1 MKLFY
6 RQLLILTCFIS
17 LPVSVLYAQQGTNQY
32 IPVSQHQTIESGTY
46 WPAGQMLPHFAT
58 PASQL
63 DGIDMK
69 QGKLSSEEKTM
80 LLAVQ
85 GIINKR
91 QPRIFL
97 YEHFSEG
104 KHKWPRLLN
113 LSVNELEATQY
124 MRLVSKYKNEL
135 KGVILYDPEKSVHYL
150 NLAST
155 VAGLEDAIPVTS
167 QLYELLKQQN
177 IQLPVLADLRKLPYT
192 KATEIYEYMYDQY
205 WKKCTHRLLISLPP
219 QRGFVRDLAVASGAA
234 IVWLDAR
241 DWKENTVLRKF
252 MKTMQPGE
260 SIAQA
265 LLRKDYKVPMA
276 CGGNGTCGKCKVEI
290 DGAWVNSC
298 KLYPKPEEDII
309 ISAFGWGEGRE
320 ELTRIAGVEK
330 TNITEG
336 RALEAKRQTRKT
348 FLAVDIGTTTIAAAL
363 AEKETGAVLA
373 TSGCGNSQRIFG
385 QDVLSRIKASVAGTG
400 EKLKA
405 LIRQDILNLL
415 EEIQKKQK
423 DIVIEHIYI
432 AGNTTMEHLYMG
444 DSCEGL
450 GKAPFTPVSLAERK
464 DSLSNIP
471 VTLLPGISAFVGAD
485 IAAGMLACG
494 MDEEERPSL
503 LLDLGTN
510 GEMVLA
516 LEDKMIATSAPAG
529 PALEGGNISCGVASV
544 TGAISKVRVIGE
556 RTIIG
561 TIGNAPATGICGTG
575 VLELVAGLYE
585 NHIID
590 ASGQMKEK
598 YREEGFPLARM
609 KDGKQITFT
618 QQDIREVQLAK
629 AAIHSGIEL
638 LLEHAGISMGEIK
651 KVYLAGGFGVYL
663 DVHIAAG
670 IGLLPAELEKCTKA
684 VGNTSL
690 QGCIAYGSSEENR
703 SRTEEMIKK
712 CESINLAEQADFE
725 ERYVANMNFPE

>member
-1 MKLFY
+1 MDVNWRRFAGVYDSYVEILSAPCRHYVAFVVDGQCSEAIKTMERRFRGMLDKTAY
-6 RQLLILTCFIS
+6 RQPQRKEAVT
-17 LPVSVLYAQQGTNQY
+17 
-32 IPVSQHQTIESGTY
+32 
-46 WPAGQMLPHFAT
+46 
-58 PASQL
+58 
-63 DGIDMK
+63 
-69 QGKLSSEEKTM
+69 TM
-80 LLAVQ
+80 LKLRIGQ
-85 GIINKR
+85 LHQDII
-91 QPRIFL
+91 
-97 YEHFSEG
+97 
-104 KHKWPRLLN
+104 
-113 LSVNELEATQY
+113 
-124 MRLVSKYKNEL
+124 
-135 KGVILYDPEKSVHYL
+135 
-150 NLAST
+150 
-155 VAGLEDAIPVTS
+155 
-167 QLYELLKQQN
+167 
-177 IQLPVLADLRKLPYT
+177 
-192 KATEIYEYMYDQY
+192 
-205 WKKCTHRLLISLPP
+205 
-219 QRGFVRDLAVASGAA
+219 
-234 IVWLDAR
+234 
-241 DWKENTVLRKF
+241 
-252 MKTMQPGE
+252 MQPGE

-290 DGAWVNSC
+290 DGAWANSC

-330 TNITEG
+330 INITEG
-336 RALEAKRQTRKT
+336 RAREAKRQTRKT

-373 TSGCGNSQRIFG
+373 TAGCGNSQRIFG

-400 EKLKA
+400 EKLKT

-670 IGLLPAELEKCTKA
+670 IGLLPSELEKCTKA

>member
-1 MKLFY
+1 MERRFRGMLDKTAY
-6 RQLLILTCFIS
+6 RQ
-17 LPVSVLYAQQGTNQY
+17 P
-32 IPVSQHQTIESGTY
+32 
-46 WPAGQMLPHFAT
+46 
-58 PASQL
+58 
-63 DGIDMK
+63 
-69 QGKLSSEEKTM
+69 QGKEAVTTM
-80 LLAVQ
+80 LKLRIGQ
-85 GIINKR
+85 LHQDII
-91 QPRIFL
+91 I
-97 YEHFSEG
+97 
-104 KHKWPRLLN
+104 
-113 LSVNELEATQY
+113 
-124 MRLVSKYKNEL
+124 
-135 KGVILYDPEKSVHYL
+135 
-150 NLAST
+150 
-155 VAGLEDAIPVTS
+155 
-167 QLYELLKQQN
+167 
-177 IQLPVLADLRKLPYT
+177 
-192 KATEIYEYMYDQY
+192 
-205 WKKCTHRLLISLPP
+205 
-219 QRGFVRDLAVASGAA
+219 
-234 IVWLDAR
+234 
-241 DWKENTVLRKF
+241 
-252 MKTMQPGE
+252 QPGE

-309 ISAFGWGEGRE
+309 ITAFGWGERRE
-320 ELTRIAGVEK
+320 ELTQIAGVEK
-330 TNITEG
+330 INTTEG
-336 RALEAKRQTRKT
+336 RAREAKRQTRKT

-363 AEKETGAVLA
+363 VEKETGAVLA
-373 TSGCGNSQRIFG
+373 TAGCGNSQRIFG

-400 EKLKA
+400 EKLKT

-561 TIGNAPATGICGTG
+561 TIGNTPATGICGTG
-575 VLELVAGLYE
+575 VLGTDEGWKTDYFYPAGYQR
-585 NHIID
+585 
-590 ASGQMKEK
+590 G
-598 YREEGFPLARM
+598 
-609 KDGKQITFT
+609 
-618 QQDIREVQLAK
+618 
-629 AAIHSGIEL
+629 AA
-638 LLEHAGISMGEIK
+638 
-651 KVYLAGGFGVYL
+651 
-663 DVHIAAG
+663 
-670 IGLLPAELEKCTKA
+670 C
-684 VGNTSL
+684 
-690 QGCIAYGSSEENR
+690 
-703 SRTEEMIKK
+703 
-712 CESINLAEQADFE
+712 
-725 ERYVANMNFPE
+725 

>member
-1 MKLFY
+1 MDVNWRRFAGVYDSYVEILSAPCRHYVAFVVDGQCSEAIKTMERSFRGMLDKTAY
-6 RQLLILTCFIS
+6 RQPQRKEAVT
-17 LPVSVLYAQQGTNQY
+17 
-32 IPVSQHQTIESGTY
+32 
-46 WPAGQMLPHFAT
+46 
-58 PASQL
+58 
-63 DGIDMK
+63 
-69 QGKLSSEEKTM
+69 TM
-80 LLAVQ
+80 LKLRIGQ
-85 GIINKR
+85 LHQDII
-91 QPRIFL
+91 
-97 YEHFSEG
+97 
-104 KHKWPRLLN
+104 
-113 LSVNELEATQY
+113 
-124 MRLVSKYKNEL
+124 
-135 KGVILYDPEKSVHYL
+135 
-150 NLAST
+150 
-155 VAGLEDAIPVTS
+155 
-167 QLYELLKQQN
+167 
-177 IQLPVLADLRKLPYT
+177 
-192 KATEIYEYMYDQY
+192 
-205 WKKCTHRLLISLPP
+205 
-219 QRGFVRDLAVASGAA
+219 
-234 IVWLDAR
+234 
-241 DWKENTVLRKF
+241 
-252 MKTMQPGE
+252 MQPGE

-298 KLYPKPEEDII
+298 KLCPKPEEDII

-330 TNITEG
+330 INITEG
-336 RALEAKRQTRKT
+336 RAREAKRQTRKT

-373 TSGCGNSQRIFG
+373 TAGCGNSQRIFG

-400 EKLKA
+400 EKLKT

-415 EEIQKKQK
+415 EDIQKKQK

-444 DSCEGL
+444 DSCKGL

-561 TIGNAPATGICGTG
+561 TIGNTPATGICGTG

>member
-1 MKLFY
+1 MERRFRGMLDKTAY
-6 RQLLILTCFIS
+6 RQ
-17 LPVSVLYAQQGTNQY
+17 P
-32 IPVSQHQTIESGTY
+32 
-46 WPAGQMLPHFAT
+46 
-58 PASQL
+58 
-63 DGIDMK
+63 
-69 QGKLSSEEKTM
+69 QGKEAVTTM
-80 LLAVQ
+80 LKLRIGQ
-85 GIINKR
+85 LHQDII
-91 QPRIFL
+91 
-97 YEHFSEG
+97 
-104 KHKWPRLLN
+104 
-113 LSVNELEATQY
+113 
-124 MRLVSKYKNEL
+124 
-135 KGVILYDPEKSVHYL
+135 
-150 NLAST
+150 
-155 VAGLEDAIPVTS
+155 
-167 QLYELLKQQN
+167 
-177 IQLPVLADLRKLPYT
+177 
-192 KATEIYEYMYDQY
+192 
-205 WKKCTHRLLISLPP
+205 
-219 QRGFVRDLAVASGAA
+219 
-234 IVWLDAR
+234 
-241 DWKENTVLRKF
+241 
-252 MKTMQPGE
+252 MQPGE

-320 ELTRIAGVEK
+320 ELTQIAGVEK
-330 TNITEG
+330 INITEG
-336 RALEAKRQTRKT
+336 RAREAKRQTRKT

-373 TSGCGNSQRIFG
+373 TAGCGNSQRIFG

-400 EKLKA
+400 EKLKT

-415 EEIQKKQK
+415 EEMQKKQK

-444 DSCEGL
+444 DSCAGL

-561 TIGNAPATGICGTG
+561 TIGNTPATGICGTG

>member
-1 MKLFY
+1 MDVNWRRFAGVYDSYVEILSAPCRHYVAFVVDGQCSEAIKTMERRFRGMLDKTAY
-6 RQLLILTCFIS
+6 RQPQRKEAVT
-17 LPVSVLYAQQGTNQY
+17 
-32 IPVSQHQTIESGTY
+32 
-46 WPAGQMLPHFAT
+46 
-58 PASQL
+58 
-63 DGIDMK
+63 
-69 QGKLSSEEKTM
+69 TM
-80 LLAVQ
+80 LKLRIGQ
-85 GIINKR
+85 LHQDII
-91 QPRIFL
+91 
-97 YEHFSEG
+97 
-104 KHKWPRLLN
+104 
-113 LSVNELEATQY
+113 
-124 MRLVSKYKNEL
+124 
-135 KGVILYDPEKSVHYL
+135 
-150 NLAST
+150 
-155 VAGLEDAIPVTS
+155 
-167 QLYELLKQQN
+167 
-177 IQLPVLADLRKLPYT
+177 
-192 KATEIYEYMYDQY
+192 
-205 WKKCTHRLLISLPP
+205 
-219 QRGFVRDLAVASGAA
+219 
-234 IVWLDAR
+234 
-241 DWKENTVLRKF
+241 
-252 MKTMQPGE
+252 MQPGE

-320 ELTRIAGVEK
+320 ELTQIAGVEK
-330 TNITEG
+330 INITEG
-336 RALEAKRQTRKT
+336 RAREAKGQTRKT

-363 AEKETGAVLA
+363 VEKETGAVLA
-373 TSGCGNSQRIFG
+373 TAGCGNSQRIFG

-400 EKLKA
+400 EKLKT
-405 LIRQDILNLL
+405 LIRQDILNLS

-561 TIGNAPATGICGTG
+561 TIGNTPATGICGTG

>member
-1 MKLFY
+1 MDVNWRRFAGVYDSYVEILSAPCRHYVAFVVDGQCSEAIKTMERRFRGMLDKTAY
-6 RQLLILTCFIS
+6 RQPQRKEAVT
-17 LPVSVLYAQQGTNQY
+17 
-32 IPVSQHQTIESGTY
+32 
-46 WPAGQMLPHFAT
+46 
-58 PASQL
+58 
-63 DGIDMK
+63 
-69 QGKLSSEEKTM
+69 TM
-80 LLAVQ
+80 LKLRIGQ
-85 GIINKR
+85 LHQDII
-91 QPRIFL
+91 
-97 YEHFSEG
+97 
-104 KHKWPRLLN
+104 
-113 LSVNELEATQY
+113 
-124 MRLVSKYKNEL
+124 
-135 KGVILYDPEKSVHYL
+135 
-150 NLAST
+150 
-155 VAGLEDAIPVTS
+155 
-167 QLYELLKQQN
+167 
-177 IQLPVLADLRKLPYT
+177 
-192 KATEIYEYMYDQY
+192 
-205 WKKCTHRLLISLPP
+205 
-219 QRGFVRDLAVASGAA
+219 
-234 IVWLDAR
+234 
-241 DWKENTVLRKF
+241 
-252 MKTMQPGE
+252 MQPGE

-309 ISAFGWGEGRE
+309 ISAFGWGEERE
-320 ELTRIAGVEK
+320 ELTQIAGVEK
-330 TNITEG
+330 INITEG
-336 RALEAKRQTRKT
+336 RAREAKGQTRKT

-363 AEKETGAVLA
+363 VEKETGAVLA
-373 TSGCGNSQRIFG
+373 TAGCGNSQRIFG

-400 EKLKA
+400 EKLKT
-405 LIRQDILNLL
+405 LIRQDILNLS

-464 DSLSNIP
+464 DSLSDMP

-561 TIGNAPATGICGTG
+561 TIGNTPATGICGTG

-703 SRTEEMIKK
+703 SRTEEMIRK

>member
-1 MKLFY
+1 MDVNWRRFAGVYDSYVEILSAPCRHYVAFVVDGQCSEAIKTMERRFRGMLDKTAY
-6 RQLLILTCFIS
+6 RQPQRKEAVT
-17 LPVSVLYAQQGTNQY
+17 
-32 IPVSQHQTIESGTY
+32 
-46 WPAGQMLPHFAT
+46 
-58 PASQL
+58 
-63 DGIDMK
+63 
-69 QGKLSSEEKTM
+69 TM
-80 LLAVQ
+80 LKLRIGQ
-85 GIINKR
+85 LHQDII
-91 QPRIFL
+91 
-97 YEHFSEG
+97 
-104 KHKWPRLLN
+104 
-113 LSVNELEATQY
+113 
-124 MRLVSKYKNEL
+124 
-135 KGVILYDPEKSVHYL
+135 
-150 NLAST
+150 
-155 VAGLEDAIPVTS
+155 
-167 QLYELLKQQN
+167 
-177 IQLPVLADLRKLPYT
+177 
-192 KATEIYEYMYDQY
+192 
-205 WKKCTHRLLISLPP
+205 
-219 QRGFVRDLAVASGAA
+219 
-234 IVWLDAR
+234 
-241 DWKENTVLRKF
+241 
-252 MKTMQPGE
+252 MQPGE

-290 DGAWVNSC
+290 DGAWANSC

-320 ELTRIAGVEK
+320 ELTQIAGVEK
-330 TNITEG
+330 INITEG
-336 RALEAKRQTRKT
+336 RAREAKRQTRKT

-373 TSGCGNSQRIFG
+373 TAGCGNSQRIFG

-400 EKLKA
+400 EKLKT

-725 ERYVANMNFPE
+725 ERYIANMNFPE

>member
-1 MKLFY
+1 MERRFRGMLDKTAY
-6 RQLLILTCFIS
+6 RQ
-17 LPVSVLYAQQGTNQY
+17 P
-32 IPVSQHQTIESGTY
+32 
-46 WPAGQMLPHFAT
+46 
-58 PASQL
+58 
-63 DGIDMK
+63 
-69 QGKLSSEEKTM
+69 QGKEVVTTM
-80 LLAVQ
+80 LKLRIGQ
-85 GIINKR
+85 LHQDII
-91 QPRIFL
+91 
-97 YEHFSEG
+97 
-104 KHKWPRLLN
+104 
-113 LSVNELEATQY
+113 
-124 MRLVSKYKNEL
+124 
-135 KGVILYDPEKSVHYL
+135 
-150 NLAST
+150 
-155 VAGLEDAIPVTS
+155 
-167 QLYELLKQQN
+167 
-177 IQLPVLADLRKLPYT
+177 
-192 KATEIYEYMYDQY
+192 
-205 WKKCTHRLLISLPP
+205 
-219 QRGFVRDLAVASGAA
+219 
-234 IVWLDAR
+234 
-241 DWKENTVLRKF
+241 
-252 MKTMQPGE
+252 MQPGE

-276 CGGNGTCGKCKVEI
+276 CGGNDTCGKCKVEI

-320 ELTRIAGVEK
+320 ELTQIAGVEK
-330 TNITEG
+330 INITEG
-336 RALEAKRQTRKT
+336 RAREAKRQTRKT

-363 AEKETGAVLA
+363 AEKETGTVLA
-373 TSGCGNSQRIFG
+373 TAGCGNSQRIFG

-400 EKLKA
+400 EKLKT

-725 ERYVANMNFPE
+725 ERYIANMNFPK

>member
-1 MKLFY
+1 MDVNWRRFAGVYDSYVEILSAPCRHYVAFVVDGQCSEAIKTMERSFRGMLDKTAY
-6 RQLLILTCFIS
+6 RQPQRKEAVT
-17 LPVSVLYAQQGTNQY
+17 
-32 IPVSQHQTIESGTY
+32 
-46 WPAGQMLPHFAT
+46 
-58 PASQL
+58 
-63 DGIDMK
+63 
-69 QGKLSSEEKTM
+69 TM
-80 LLAVQ
+80 LKLRIGQ
-85 GIINKR
+85 LHQDII
-91 QPRIFL
+91 
-97 YEHFSEG
+97 
-104 KHKWPRLLN
+104 
-113 LSVNELEATQY
+113 
-124 MRLVSKYKNEL
+124 
-135 KGVILYDPEKSVHYL
+135 
-150 NLAST
+150 
-155 VAGLEDAIPVTS
+155 
-167 QLYELLKQQN
+167 
-177 IQLPVLADLRKLPYT
+177 
-192 KATEIYEYMYDQY
+192 
-205 WKKCTHRLLISLPP
+205 
-219 QRGFVRDLAVASGAA
+219 
-234 IVWLDAR
+234 
-241 DWKENTVLRKF
+241 
-252 MKTMQPGE
+252 MQPGE

-320 ELTRIAGVEK
+320 ELTQIAGVEK
-330 TNITEG
+330 INITEG
-336 RALEAKRQTRKT
+336 RAQEAKRQTRKT

-373 TSGCGNSQRIFG
+373 TAGCGNSQRIFG

-400 EKLKA
+400 EKLKT

>member
-1 MKLFY
+1 MDVNWRRFAGVYDSYVEILSAPCRHYVAFVVDGQCSEAIKTMERRFRGMLDKTAY
-6 RQLLILTCFIS
+6 RQPQRKEAVT
-17 LPVSVLYAQQGTNQY
+17 
-32 IPVSQHQTIESGTY
+32 
-46 WPAGQMLPHFAT
+46 
-58 PASQL
+58 
-63 DGIDMK
+63 
-69 QGKLSSEEKTM
+69 TM
-80 LLAVQ
+80 LKLRIGQ
-85 GIINKR
+85 LHQDII
-91 QPRIFL
+91 
-97 YEHFSEG
+97 
-104 KHKWPRLLN
+104 
-113 LSVNELEATQY
+113 
-124 MRLVSKYKNEL
+124 
-135 KGVILYDPEKSVHYL
+135 
-150 NLAST
+150 
-155 VAGLEDAIPVTS
+155 
-167 QLYELLKQQN
+167 
-177 IQLPVLADLRKLPYT
+177 
-192 KATEIYEYMYDQY
+192 
-205 WKKCTHRLLISLPP
+205 
-219 QRGFVRDLAVASGAA
+219 
-234 IVWLDAR
+234 
-241 DWKENTVLRKF
+241 
-252 MKTMQPGE
+252 MQPGE

-330 TNITEG
+330 INITEG
-336 RALEAKRQTRKT
+336 RAREAKRQTRKT

-373 TSGCGNSQRIFG
+373 TAGCGNSQRIFG

-400 EKLKA
+400 EKLKT

-485 IAAGMLACG
+485 IAADMLACG

>member
-1 MKLFY
+1 MERRFRGMLDKTAY
-6 RQLLILTCFIS
+6 RQ
-17 LPVSVLYAQQGTNQY
+17 P
-32 IPVSQHQTIESGTY
+32 
-46 WPAGQMLPHFAT
+46 
-58 PASQL
+58 
-63 DGIDMK
+63 
-69 QGKLSSEEKTM
+69 QGKEAVTTM
-80 LLAVQ
+80 LKLRIGQ
-85 GIINKR
+85 LHQDII
-91 QPRIFL
+91 
-97 YEHFSEG
+97 
-104 KHKWPRLLN
+104 
-113 LSVNELEATQY
+113 
-124 MRLVSKYKNEL
+124 
-135 KGVILYDPEKSVHYL
+135 
-150 NLAST
+150 
-155 VAGLEDAIPVTS
+155 
-167 QLYELLKQQN
+167 
-177 IQLPVLADLRKLPYT
+177 
-192 KATEIYEYMYDQY
+192 
-205 WKKCTHRLLISLPP
+205 
-219 QRGFVRDLAVASGAA
+219 
-234 IVWLDAR
+234 
-241 DWKENTVLRKF
+241 
-252 MKTMQPGE
+252 MQPGE

-320 ELTRIAGVEK
+320 ELTQIAGVEK
-330 TNITEG
+330 INITEG
-336 RALEAKRQTRKT
+336 RAREAKGQTRKT

-363 AEKETGAVLA
+363 VEKETGAVLA
-373 TSGCGNSQRIFG
+373 TAGCGNSQRIFG

-400 EKLKA
+400 EKLKT
-405 LIRQDILNLL
+405 LIRQDILNLS

-464 DSLSNIP
+464 DSLSNVP

-561 TIGNAPATGICGTG
+561 TIGNTPATGICGTG

-638 LLEHAGISMGEIK
+638 LLEQAGISMGEIK
-651 KVYLAGGFGVYL
+651 KVYLAGGFGGYL

-703 SRTEEMIKK
+703 SRTEEMIRK

>member
-1 MKLFY
+1 MDVNWRRFAGVYDSYVEILSAPCRHYVAFVVDGQCSEAIKTMERSFRGMLDKTAY
-6 RQLLILTCFIS
+6 RQPQRKEAVT
-17 LPVSVLYAQQGTNQY
+17 
-32 IPVSQHQTIESGTY
+32 
-46 WPAGQMLPHFAT
+46 
-58 PASQL
+58 
-63 DGIDMK
+63 
-69 QGKLSSEEKTM
+69 TM
-80 LLAVQ
+80 LKLRIGQ
-85 GIINKR
+85 LHQDII
-91 QPRIFL
+91 
-97 YEHFSEG
+97 
-104 KHKWPRLLN
+104 
-113 LSVNELEATQY
+113 
-124 MRLVSKYKNEL
+124 
-135 KGVILYDPEKSVHYL
+135 
-150 NLAST
+150 
-155 VAGLEDAIPVTS
+155 
-167 QLYELLKQQN
+167 
-177 IQLPVLADLRKLPYT
+177 
-192 KATEIYEYMYDQY
+192 
-205 WKKCTHRLLISLPP
+205 
-219 QRGFVRDLAVASGAA
+219 
-234 IVWLDAR
+234 
-241 DWKENTVLRKF
+241 
-252 MKTMQPGE
+252 MQPGE

-330 TNITEG
+330 INITEG
-336 RALEAKRQTRKT
+336 RAREAKRQTRKT

-373 TSGCGNSQRIFG
+373 TAGCGNSQRIFG

-400 EKLKA
+400 EKLKT

-485 IAAGMLACG
+485 IAAGMLSCG

-609 KDGKQITFT
+609 KGGKQITFT

>member
-1 MKLFY
+1 MDVNWRRFAGVYDSYVEILSAPCRHYVAFVVDGQCSEAIKTMERRFRGMLDKTAY
-6 RQLLILTCFIS
+6 RQ
-17 LPVSVLYAQQGTNQY
+17 P
-32 IPVSQHQTIESGTY
+32 
-46 WPAGQMLPHFAT
+46 
-58 PASQL
+58 
-63 DGIDMK
+63 
-69 QGKLSSEEKTM
+69 QGKEAVTTM
-80 LLAVQ
+80 LKLRIGQ
-85 GIINKR
+85 LHQDII
-91 QPRIFL
+91 
-97 YEHFSEG
+97 
-104 KHKWPRLLN
+104 
-113 LSVNELEATQY
+113 
-124 MRLVSKYKNEL
+124 
-135 KGVILYDPEKSVHYL
+135 
-150 NLAST
+150 
-155 VAGLEDAIPVTS
+155 
-167 QLYELLKQQN
+167 
-177 IQLPVLADLRKLPYT
+177 
-192 KATEIYEYMYDQY
+192 
-205 WKKCTHRLLISLPP
+205 
-219 QRGFVRDLAVASGAA
+219 
-234 IVWLDAR
+234 
-241 DWKENTVLRKF
+241 
-252 MKTMQPGE
+252 MQPGE
-260 SIAQA
+260 SVAQA
-265 LLRKDYKVPMA
+265 LLRKKYKVPMA

-290 DGAWVNSC
+290 DGTWVNSC
-298 KLYPKPEEDII
+298 KLCPKPEEDII

-320 ELTRIAGVEK
+320 ELTQIAGVEK
-330 TNITEG
+330 INITEG
-336 RALEAKRQTRKT
+336 RAREAKGQTRKT

-363 AEKETGAVLA
+363 VEKETGAVLA
-373 TSGCGNSQRIFG
+373 TAGCGNSQRIFG

-400 EKLKA
+400 EKLKT
-405 LIRQDILNLL
+405 LIRQDILNLS

-444 DSCEGL
+444 DSCAGL

-556 RTIIG
+556 RAIIG

-638 LLEHAGISMGEIK
+638 LLEQAGISMGEIK

-703 SRTEEMIKK
+703 SRTEEMIRK